1 MISYQTHAHVRDEVL
16 CEEHGHIDVKGVAR
30 PVATYRVI
38 DVFEDMHD
46 DSGPIHA
53 TLPHFKLDLDVR
65 LMSAAEQQVAAEVL
79 REAARRL
86 SP

>member
-1 MISYQTHAHVRDEVL
+1 MRDEIL
-16 CEEHGHIDVKGVAR
+16 CEEHGHIDVKGISR

-38 DVFEDMHD
+38 DVFDDMHD
-46 DSGPIHA
+46 ASRPIRA
-53 TLPHFKLDLDVR
+53 TLPHFKLDVDVR
-65 LMSAAEQQVAAEVL
+65 LMSADEQQAAAEVL